1 MGSFYLEW
9 LNPNKGKFPLKAK
22 YYENPV
28 DDPSE
33 GGQTLYFDYVDPI
46 SKTYRTLF
54 GNIISDR
61 KNGEIAIRTNTGL
74 SYHQA
79 SYIVFSN
86 GTCYQII
93 QTAEDYSRVSKEALR
108 LWKNPVGVEYVIR
121 MVQVPNPWGVT

>member
-1 MGSFYLEW
+1 MGFLFLDF
-9 LNPNKGKFPLKAK
+9 LNPNKGNFPLKAK

-33 GGQTLYFDYVDPI
+33 GGQTLNFDYVDPI

-108 LWKNPVGVEYVIR
+108 LWKNPIGVEYVIR